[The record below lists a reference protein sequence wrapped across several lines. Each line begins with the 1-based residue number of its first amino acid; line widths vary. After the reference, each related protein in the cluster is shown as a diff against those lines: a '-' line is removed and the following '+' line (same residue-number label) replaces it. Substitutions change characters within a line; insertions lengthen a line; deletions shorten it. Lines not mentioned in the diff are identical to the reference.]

1 MNEVDKMKKFLSM
14 LLAAM
19 LMLTMLPAMAAE
31 VINPMPDEIAA
42 LFDVPAWEDYHVMTA
57 FDGLHE
63 AWIYDD
69 YLDAG
74 LAVMTNGSL
83 EVVCLIEPDLEGNL
97 RITQRNYTLV
107 TAQCDL
113 MVEMGYGTTTQELAA
128 PWGEKWMFELH
139 NANGYYVAI
148 GKFDGEWRVKTILNN
163 ATEVLSF
170 VSSDRIGYSEGIEH
184 EDYVELGRN
193 MKYAYGTF
201 DNRFAGFDITDFPK
215 TYKEAR
221 EKLSN
226 PPVTPTDFYTPVNLT
241 LRAGEKYDV
250 FAAPG
255 RDSYRAANGKAVM
268 STNDWVQ
275 IFGEED
281 GWLLVQYDLSRDR
294 MRFGYIDASALP
306 RDTEVQTLRWYD
318 LPEQSVKHDV
328 HVTDDPLYSGVGIH
342 DLKAGAHVKVLSSF
356 GMWYYIETTNYYG
369 ETLRGFIPK
378 TAIDLITWDDM
389 KG

>member
-1 MNEVDKMKKFLSM
+1 MNEVDEMKKFLSM

-19 LMLTMLPAMAAE
+19 LMLTMLPAMAEGAKE
-31 VINPMPDEIAA
+31 KLPEEIAA
-42 LFDVPAWEDYHVMTA
+42 LFDVPAW
-57 FDGLHE
+57 
-63 AWIYDD
+63 DD
-69 YLDAG
+69 YEVPYTSALPDKLAYVWLDHSDFG
-74 LAVMTNGSL
+74 LVLQSKPGMNVL
-83 EVVCLIEPDLEGNL
+83 CVIERDKEGIM
-97 RITQRNYTLV
+97 RITARNYTMIFGDYVPIFDSTPYQTPSENTV
-107 TAQCDL
+107 TLDI
-113 MVEMGYGTTTQELAA
+113 YGDDYYFDMRKIKGVWRVTTV
-128 PWGEKWMFELH
+128 KNYDKMFEASV
-139 NANGYYVAI
+139 NTDKIIYYDLYQS
-148 GKFDGEWRVKTILNN
+148 GDYLLTDMDSDKT
-163 ATEVLSF
+163 A
-170 VSSDRIGYSEGIEH
+170 R
-184 EDYVELGRN
+184 
-193 MKYAYGTF
+193 GTF

-221 EKLSN
+221 EKLTN
-226 PPVTPTDFYTPVNLT
+226 PPVTPTDFYTPVNLS

-306 RDTEVQTLRWYD
+306 RDTEVQTLRWYN

>member
-1 MNEVDKMKKFLSM
+1 MKKFLSM
-14 LLAAM
+14 LLCAM
-19 LMLTMLPAMAAE
+19 MLLTMLPAMAAGRGTDA
-31 VINPMPDEIAA
+31 MPEDMAA
-42 LFDVPAWEDYHVMTA
+42 LFDVPAWDDYEVMKGYNDEPVWIYSDDLEAGMVVMT
-57 FDGLHE
+57 D
-63 AWIYDD
+63 
-69 YLDAG
+69 
-74 LAVMTNGSL
+74 GSL
-83 EVVCLIEPDLEGNL
+83 EVVCIVEPDKEGNL

-107 TAQCDL
+107 TQNC
-113 MVEMGYGTTTQELAA
+113 EMFLETGYGTTTQEIAA
-128 PWGEKWMFELH
+128 PWGEKLMIELH
-139 NANGYYVAI
+139 NANGYYIAI
-148 GKFDGEWRVKTILNN
+148 GKFDGEWRVKTVLNN

-170 VSSDRIGYSEGIEH
+170 VFSDKVGYSEGIPH

-215 TYKEAR
+215 TLEAAR
-221 EKLSN
+221 EKLTN
-226 PPVTPTDFYTPVNLT
+226 PPVTPTDFYTPETIT

-255 RDSYRAANGKAVM
+255 RDSFRAANGKAVM

-306 RDTEVQTLRWYD
+306 KNAEVQTLRWYD
-318 LPEQSVKHDV
+318 LPEQTVKYDV
-328 HVTDDPLYSGVGIH
+328 SVTDDPLYSQYSIH
-342 DLKAGAHVKVLSSF
+342 QLKAGAQVKVLSSF
-356 GMWYYIETTNYYG
+356 GTWYYIETTNYYG
-369 ETLRGFIPK
+369 EPLRGFIPK
-378 TAIDLITWDDM
+378 NAIDLITWDDM